1 MRALPIGFPK
11 LIVSTVASGDTGPIV
26 AETDITLTYSVVD
39 IAGRNHVLDAI
50 FENAA
55 AGIVG
60 MAGSYERRQIESQK
74 QKQSQNKTDN
84 PASPSKDPA
93 TEPKKR
99 ALRVGMT
106 MFGVTTPCIDSARSY
121 LSSLSSS
128 PTHSYSYTPY
138 VFHATGHS
146 GLAMERL
153 LRSGDLDAVLDLTT
167 TEVADHIVG
176 GVMSAGPERL
186 RAAAELGK
194 PCVVSLG
201 ACDMVNFGS
210 MNSVPEKFRG
220 GPGGNVEKGE
230 GKRNFVEHN
239 PTVTLMRT
247 TPEECTSI
255 GSFIASQLRQHATR
269 PGLISVLMPESGV
282 SMLSESG
289 SGGVFEDVEAD
300 RVLFDAVE
308 EGLKGSGIEVVR
320 DGRAINEE
328 GFARGAVDRL
338 VELIG
343 RAEGKE
349 LEKGYE
355 R

>member
-50 FENAA
+50 SENAA
-55 AGIVG
+55 AAIGG
-60 MAGSYERRQIESQK
+60 MAGAYERRQSEGWK
-74 QKQSQNKTDN
+74 QNQTDTAD
-84 PASPSKDPA
+84 PASPAKDPA
-93 TEPKKR
+93 TTPNKR
-99 ALRVGMT
+99 SLRVGMT
-106 MFGVTTPCIDSARSY
+106 MFGVTTPCIDAARSY

-128 PTHSYSYTPY
+128 PAHPYSYTPY
-138 VFHATGHS
+138 VFHATGHG

-176 GVMSAGPERL
+176 GVMSAGPDRL

-201 ACDMVNFGS
+201 ACDMVNFGG
-210 MNSVPEKFRG
+210 MHSVPEKFR
-220 GPGGNVEKGE
+220 ERKL
-230 GKRNFVEHN
+230 VEHN

-247 TPEECTSI
+247 TPTECTSI
-255 GSFIASQLRQHATR
+255 GSFISNQLRQHATR
-269 PGLISVLMPESGV
+269 PDLICVLIPEGGV
-282 SMLSESG
+282 SILSESG
-289 SGGVFEDVEAD
+289 SGGVFEDAEAD
-300 RVLFDAVE
+300 RQLFAAVE
-308 EGLKGSGIEVVR
+308 EGLKGSGIRVVR
-320 DGRAINEE
+320 EERAINEE
-328 GFARGAVDRL
+328 GFAREAVDKL

-343 RAEGKE
+343 RAEE
-349 LEKGYE
+349 QD
-355 R
+355 RN